1 MALYDFEN
9 IETGE
14 VKEYSMPISEYDDF
28 CKKNTHLKR
37 VYTSAPQTVSGH
49 GDFLSRT
56 SDGWKEVQQKIK
68 SGLPPRYK
76 DNIRTK

>member
-9 IETGE
+9 IKTGE

-28 CKKNTHLKR
+28 VKNNPDLKR

-56 SDGWKEVQQKIK
+56 DDGWKEVQSKIK
-68 SGLPPRYK
+68 KGLPPKYK